1 MFIRPVV
8 VKSLLIGAFTL
19 LAVSFLIK
27 PSMAVDVQ
35 EVTSPGGLD
44 YWLVSDNTVPL
55 ITVSF
60 SFTGGS
66 VLDPAGKEGLAGL
79 LSATLD
85 EGAAEMDSQ
94 AFQTQLEE
102 TAVRLSF
109 DSRAE
114 RFSGVMRTLSSNKQ
128 IAFELLGKAMSQ
140 PRFDAEPV
148 ARMTSR
154 IQARLRGDLTDAGNI
169 ASETWFAT
177 AFPAHPYGAPPS
189 GTIDSLGRI
198 EPDDLRKLHGQIFKQ
213 NGLKLAVVG
222 DIDVESASAF
232 IDATFG
238 ALPEGQ
244 AMPEIVAPAQ
254 ITDNTVFVPLD
265 KPQTTIRMGGNSIL
279 IDDPDFITAYV
290 VNHIL
295 GGGSFTSRLYK
306 EVREKRGLAY
316 SVFSYLSSFDEK
328 GFFFVGVGSRSDR
341 AEEAREVI
349 VAELKRM
356 AEEGPTLDEMRAA
369 KDYLKGAYA
378 LRFDTSDKI
387 ANQLVGLQIQGRG
400 ADYINQR
407 NELIESVSQEDAI
420 RVAKRIFSSP
430 LLTVVV
436 GQPAIKQASEDIK
449 G

>member
-1 MFIRPVV
+1 MFKRPVV
-8 VKSLLIGAFTL
+8 VKTLLIGAFTL
-19 LAVSFLIK
+19 LAVSFLVR

-35 EVTSPGGLD
+35 EITTPNGLD

-60 SFTGGS
+60 SLTGGS
-66 VLDPAGKEGLAGL
+66 VLDPSGKEGLAEL

-85 EGAAEMDSQ
+85 EGAADMDSQ
-94 AFQTQLEE
+94 TFQATLDE

-109 DSRAE
+109 SSRAE
-114 RFSGVMRTLSSNKQ
+114 RFSGVMRTLSSNKD

-140 PRFDAEPV
+140 PRFDKEPV
-148 ARMTSR
+148 ERMVSR
-154 IQARLRGDLTDAGNI
+154 IQSRLRGDLTDPRSI
-169 ASETWFAT
+169 ASETWFTT
-177 AFPAHPYGAPPS
+177 AFPAHPYGAPRS
-189 GTIDSLGRI
+189 GTIESIGRI
-198 EPDDLRKLHGQIFKQ
+198 TPDDLRALHGQIFKQ

-222 DIDVESASAF
+222 DIDAESASAF

-238 ALPEGQ
+238 ALPVGE
-244 AMPEIVAPAQ
+244 ALSEIVGPAP
-254 ITDNTVFVPLD
+254 IMEETILVPLD

-279 IDDPDFITAYV
+279 VEDPDFITAYV

-316 SVFSYLSSFDEK
+316 SVFSYLSSFDER

-341 AEEAREVI
+341 AEKAREVI

-356 AEEGPTLDEMRAA
+356 AETGPTKTEMRAA

-387 ANQLVGLQIQGRG
+387 ANQLVGLQIQGRD

-407 NELIESVSQEDAI
+407 NELIESISLEDAK

-436 GQPAIKQASEDIK
+436 GQPIVTQVSEEIK

>member
-1 MFIRPVV
+1 MFNRPVV

-19 LAVSFLIK
+19 LAASFLVK

-35 EVTSPGGLD
+35 EVTTPNGLN

-66 VLDPAGKEGLAGL
+66 VLDPAGKEGVSEL
-79 LSATLD
+79 LSVTLD

-94 AFQTQLEE
+94 SFQTRLEE

-109 DSRAE
+109 NSRAE
-114 RFSGVMRTLSSNKQ
+114 RFSGVMRTLSNNKEV
-128 IAFELLGKAMSQ
+128 AFELLGKAISQ
-140 PRFDAEPV
+140 PRFDSEPV
-148 ARMTSR
+148 QRMASR
-154 IQARLRGDLTDAGNI
+154 IQARLRGDLTDANSI
-169 ASETWFAT
+169 ASETWFAS
-177 AFPAHPYGAPPS
+177 AFPAHPYGAPRS
-189 GTIDSLGRI
+189 GTIASIGRI
-198 EPDDLRKLHGQIFKQ
+198 EPADLRMIHGRIFKQ

-222 DIDVESASAF
+222 DIDVQSASAF
-232 IDATFG
+232 IDSTFG
-238 ALPEGQ
+238 ALPEGEVL
-244 AMPEIVAPAQ
+244 PEIVAPAQ
-254 ITDNTVFVPLD
+254 IAEETIFVPLD

-306 EVREKRGLAY
+306 EVREKRGLSY
-316 SVFSYLSSFDEK
+316 SVFSYLSSFDEL
-328 GFFFVGVGSRSDR
+328 GFFFVGAGSRNDR

-356 AEEGPTLDEMRAA
+356 AEEGPTAAEMRAA

-387 ANQLVGLQIQGRG
+387 ATQLVGLQIQGRD

-407 NELIESVSQEDAI
+407 NELIESITLDDAV
-420 RVAKRIFSSP
+420 RVAKRIYSSP

-436 GQPAIKQASEDIK
+436 GQPAAVEVSDDIK

>member
-1 MFIRPVV
+1 MFNRPVV
-8 VKSLLIGAFTL
+8 VRSLLIGAFTL

-27 PSMAVDVQ
+27 PSVAVDVQ
-35 EVTSPGGLD
+35 EVTTPSGLD

-66 VLDPAGKEGLAGL
+66 VLDPAGKEGLSDL

-85 EGAAEMDSQ
+85 EGAAELDSQ
-94 AFQTQLEE
+94 AFQTKLEE
-102 TAVRLSF
+102 TAVRMSF
-109 DSRAE
+109 NSRAE
-114 RFSGVMRTLSSNKQ
+114 RFGGVMRTLSSNREV
-128 IAFELLGKAMSQ
+128 AFELLGKAMSQ
-140 PRFDAEPV
+140 PRFDKEPV
-148 ARMTSR
+148 ERMISR
-154 IQARLRGDLTDAGNI
+154 MQSHLRGELTDAGSI
-169 ASETWFAT
+169 AANTWFST
-177 AFPAHPYGAPPS
+177 AFPAHPYGTPGS
-189 GTIDSLGRI
+189 GTIDSLGRNG
-198 EPDDLRKLHGQIFKQ
+198 PDDLRKIHGQIFKQ

-222 DIDVESASAF
+222 DIDEQSASAF

-238 ALPEGQ
+238 ALPVGEEL
-244 AMPEIVAPAQ
+244 PEIIAPAD
-254 ITDNTVFVPLD
+254 IVEETVFVPLD

-279 IDDPDFITAYV
+279 IEDPDFITAYV

-316 SVFSYLSSFDEK
+316 SVFSYLSSFEET

-341 AEEAREVI
+341 AEEASKVI
-349 VAELKRM
+349 VAELKKM
-356 AEEGPTLDEMRAA
+356 AEHGPTKAEMRAA

-387 ANQLVGLQIQGRG
+387 ANQLVGLQIQGRS

-407 NELIESVSQEDAI
+407 NEMIESVTMEDAI

-436 GQPAIKQASEDIK
+436 GQTKPEQANEDIK

>member
-1 MFIRPVV
+1 MFIKPVV

-19 LAVSFLIK
+19 LAASFLIK

-35 EVTSPGGLD
+35 EVTTPNGLD

-66 VLDPAGKEGLAGL
+66 VLDPAGKEGLADL

-85 EGAAEMDSQ
+85 EGAAELDSQ

-109 DSRAE
+109 SSRAE

-128 IAFELLGKAMSQ
+128 IAFELLGKAMSA

-154 IQARLRGDLTDAGNI
+154 LQARVRGDLTDAGNI

-198 EPDDLRKLHGQIFKQ
+198 KPDDLRQLHAQIFKQ

-222 DIDVESASAF
+222 DIEVESASAF

-238 ALPEGQ
+238 TLPEGQ
-244 AMPEIVAPAQ
+244 ELPEIVAPAQ
-254 ITDNTVFVPLD
+254 ITDDTVHVPLD
-265 KPQTTIRMGGNSIL
+265 KPQTTIRMGGNSI
-279 IDDPDFITAYV
+279 
-290 VNHIL
+290 
-295 GGGSFTSRLYK
+295 
-306 EVREKRGLAY
+306 
-316 SVFSYLSSFDEK
+316 
-328 GFFFVGVGSRSDR
+328 
-341 AEEAREVI
+341 
-349 VAELKRM
+349 
-356 AEEGPTLDEMRAA
+356 
-369 KDYLKGAYA
+369 
-378 LRFDTSDKI
+378 
-387 ANQLVGLQIQGRG
+387 
-400 ADYINQR
+400 
-407 NELIESVSQEDAI
+407 
-420 RVAKRIFSSP
+420 
-430 LLTVVV
+430 
-436 GQPAIKQASEDIK
+436 
-449 G
+449 